1 MAYDAMAVQD
11 GGQLRKGIE
20 LSKRLQR
27 AILRHSSFPL
37 HTIQYEISLLGVL

>member
-1 MAYDAMAVQD
+1 MAVQD

-27 AILRHSSFPL
+27 AILRHDCFPL
-37 HTIQYEISLLGVL
+37 HTMHYETPLVGVL